1 MKIISRFFL
10 FFLILAVLFSGTCL
24 AAEEDKDEEKKPA
37 RPPSLVEVAEV
48 KKGDAEPMFEY
59 VGSVNYA
66 RKSRV
71 ASEVE
76 GVVEDVKIEEGD
88 HVKNNSPLV
97 SLSADIL
104 DTIIIGTRA
113 DHEQVLVELE
123 QAEKQLRRREP
134 LLKEGSVSES
144 AYDEYF
150 FKSKRLKNRALT
162 LQALLDRYLL
172 EKEKKNIKA
181 PFNGIVMEKSVEK
194 GEWVKTGG
202 TVAVIADDSEVD
214 VIVDVPAEMLQYLK
228 AGREIEI
235 TVGDL
240 KLIGKFVSFVP
251 KGDVATRTFSVKIRL
266 KNQEDL
272 VEGMEARALLPTAS
286 RQESLLV
293 PRDALVVKFG
303 KNAVFVV
310 EEGKAKMVPVAVQG
324 YSDLLV
330 GVVGPGLETATP
342 SMVIKP
348 CRCAGPILVITP
360 TSGRVMPTR

>member
-1 MKIISRFFL
+1 MRILSRLFL
-10 FFLILAVLFSGTCL
+10 FALLMALLLTGTCL
-24 AAEEDKDEEKKPA
+24 AAEKDKSEEKKPA
-37 RPPSLVEVAEV
+37 RPPSLVEVTEV

-59 VGSVNYA
+59 VGSVYYA

-88 HVKNNSPLV
+88 QVKSNSPLV
-97 SLSADIL
+97 SLSSDIL
-104 DTIIIGTRA
+104 DTVILGTRA
-113 DHEQVLVELE
+113 DHDQVLVELE

-150 FKSKRLKNRALT
+150 FKSKRLTNQALT
-162 LQALLDRYLL
+162 LQASLDRLQL

-181 PFNGIVMEKSVEK
+181 PFNGIVMEKSVEQ
-194 GEWVKTGG
+194 GEWVKIGG
-202 TVAVIADDSEVD
+202 TIAVIADDSKID
-214 VIVDVPAEMLQYLK
+214 VIVDVPAGMLQYLQ

-235 TVGDL
+235 TAGDL

-266 KNQEDL
+266 KNPDGL

-303 KNAVFVV
+303 KNAVFIV
-310 EEGKAKMVPVAVQG
+310 EEGKAKMVPVAVLG
-324 YSDLLV
+324 YSGLMV
-330 GVVGPGLETATP
+330 GVAGPGLE
-342 SMVIKP
+342 
-348 CRCAGPILVITP
+348 AGQQVVVKGNERLFGGEQLVI
-360 TSGRVMPTR
+360 R

>member
-1 MKIISRFFL
+1 MRIISRIFL
-10 FFLILAVLFSGTCL
+10 FALIMALLSTGTCL
-24 AAEEDKDEEKKPA
+24 AAEKDKSEEKKPA
-37 RPPSLVEVAEV
+37 RPPSLVEVLEV
-48 KKGDAEPMFEY
+48 QKGDAEPMFEY
-59 VGSVNYA
+59 VGSVYYA

-88 HVKNNSPLV
+88 HVKRYSPLV

-104 DTIIIGTRA
+104 DTVIIGTRA
-113 DHEQVLVELE
+113 EHDQVLVELE
-123 QAEKQLRRREP
+123 QAAKELQRREP

-150 FKSKRLKNRALT
+150 FKSKRLTNQALT
-162 LQALLDRYLL
+162 LQASLDRLLL

-181 PFNGIVMEKSVEK
+181 PFNGIVMEKSVEQ
-194 GEWVKTGG
+194 GEWVHTGG
-202 TVAVIADDSEVD
+202 TIAVIADDSEIDVVVD
-214 VIVDVPAEMLQYLK
+214 VQAGMLQYLQ

-235 TVGDL
+235 TAADL

-251 KGDVATRTFSVKIRL
+251 KGDVATRTFSIKIRL
-266 KNQEDL
+266 KNPDGL

-286 RQESLLV
+286 RQKSLLV

-303 KNAVFVV
+303 KNAVFIV

-324 YSDLLV
+324 YSGLMV
-330 GVVGPGLETATP
+330 GVAGPGLE
-342 SMVIKP
+342 
-348 CRCAGPILVITP
+348 AGQQVVVKGNERLFGGEQLVI
-360 TSGRVMPTR
+360 RQ